1 MLQRMARPPNDGFT
15 LVDALIA
22 ATVLAVGLLG
32 NAAMLVH
39 SLQSSR
45 LALQRTQAV
54 ALAADMA
61 DRVRANRA
69 ATTAFALAPG
79 VTLTAAATPCATVDQ
94 CSPAEVAASELYAWQ
109 QSVLLTLPNAE
120 ATIAVSPSA
129 ASAVNLYAITVRWTQ
144 SGDGAAASIT
154 LMVQT

>member
-1 MLQRMARPPNDGFT
+1 
-15 LVDALIA
+15 
-22 ATVLAVGLLG
+22 
-32 NAAMLVH
+32 
-39 SLQSSR
+39 
-45 LALQRTQAV
+45 
-54 ALAADMA
+54 MA
-61 DRVRANRA
+61 DRGRANRA
-69 ATTAFALAPG
+69 AITSFALAPG

-109 QSVLLTLPNAE
+109 QSVLLALPNAE

-154 LMVQT
+154 LMVQA